1 MRFWLGVTDNRW
13 FDFVSTRG
21 LDEVNFWQPSARPP
35 FTTLPAGTPF
45 LFKLKRPYNHVAGGG
60 FFSNYTTLPLSQAW
74 DFFGEENGSATYA
87 EFESLITS
95 NAHATATADRQIGC
109 TVVSDVVYF
118 PHKDW
123 IPVDGLFPNPVMVGK
138 QYDSTEENGAALWAQ
153 IEPAL
158 RAVARPAGVQE
169 ESPRYGE
176 AFLRRG
182 RLGQGAFRTLVLD
195 AYDRRCALTGESTL
209 PVLEAAHIR
218 PYADRGQ
225 HRISNGLLLR
235 SDFHKLFDL
244 GLVTVRPDYRIRVSS
259 RIRDLYFN
267 GKAYYRLDGQE
278 LARLPKQS
286 GDQPDR
292 EALRWH
298 NENRFMP

>member
-1 MRFWLGVTDNRW
+1 MKFWLGVTDNRW
-13 FDFVSTRG
+13 FEFVSTRG
-21 LDEVNFWQPSARPP
+21 LGEVNFWQPSARPP

-45 LFKLKRPYNHVAGGG
+45 LFKLKRPYNHVVGGG

-95 NAHATATADRQIGC
+95 NAHAAATADRQIGC

-118 PHKDW
+118 PRRDW
-123 IPVDGLFPNPVMVGK
+123 IPVEGLFPNPIMVGK
-138 QYDSTEENGAALWAQ
+138 QYDSAEENGAALWAQ

-158 RAVARPAGVQE
+158 HAAARPAAVQE

-176 AFLRRG
+176 AFLQRG

-218 PYADRGQ
+218 PYADHGQ

-278 LARLPKQS
+278 LAQLPKQS

>member
-1 MRFWLGVTDNRW
+1 MKFWLGVTDNRW
-13 FDFVSTRG
+13 YEFVSTRG

-35 FTTLPAGTPF
+35 FTNLPAGTPF
-45 LFKLKRPYNHVAGGG
+45 LFKLKRPYNHVVGGG

-87 EFESLITS
+87 DFESLISS
-95 NAHATATADRQIGC
+95 NARAAATANRQIGC
-109 TVVSDVVYF
+109 TVVSDVFYF
-118 PHKDW
+118 PRKDW
-123 IPVDGLFPNPVMVGK
+123 IPVDGLFPNPIMVGK
-138 QYDSTEENGAALWAQ
+138 QYDSAEENGAALWAQ

-158 RAVARPAGVQE
+158 RAVAHSAGVHE

-176 AFLRRG
+176 AFLQRG

-218 PYADRGQ
+218 PYADHGQ
-225 HRISNGLLLR
+225 HRTSNGLLLR

-244 GLVTVRPDYRIRVSS
+244 GLVTVRPDYRISVSS

-278 LARLPKQS
+278 LERLPKQP